1 MFVGELKY
9 YSKSKDEQMLHL
21 ISFKDKQMLYL
32 ISFKDKQ
39 MLYLISFK
47 IATDFPNS

>member
-9 YSKSKDEQMLHL
+9 YYSKS
-21 ISFKDKQMLYL
+21 KDKQMLYL